1 MFTGKLSAI
10 LWTGLVI
17 LAVTVCTRLGFW
29 QLERAEQKQER
40 QQLLDSWSAQG
51 VMPLTKALRHIESE
65 DATGLQVGFDAKL
78 QREYWLLDNQVYQG
92 RVGYDLLV
100 LALPPGSSHWLLV
113 NLGFVPAPSARSELP
128 AIELPEQ
135 LTLTQALV
143 KEGTLAQFTLSDARA
158 EQGWPKRIQQIAIT
172 QMSEQTRKP
181 IHPFMVYAQHRVE
194 GIGAIPH
201 YQPVTMSAD
210 KHRAYAWQWF
220 LIALA
225 ALVIAV
231 SAYWRARRTHA
242 AT

>member
-1 MFTGKLSAI
+1 MFTAKLSAI
-10 LWTGLVI
+10 LWIGLVI

-29 QLERAEQKQER
+29 QLERAEQKQQR

-51 VMPLTKALRHIESE
+51 VMPLTKALRYIESE
-65 DATGLQVGFDAKL
+65 DATGLQVRFDAQL
-78 QREYWLLDNQVYQG
+78 QSEYWLLDNQVYQG

-100 LALPPGSSHWLLV
+100 LALAPGSSNWLLV
-113 NLGFVPAPSARSELP
+113 NLGFVPAPSQRNELP
-128 AIELPEQ
+128 TIALPSE

-143 KEGTLAQFTLSDARA
+143 KEGPLAQFTLSETLV
-158 EQGWPKRIQQIAIT
+158 EQGWPKRIQEIVIT

-181 IHPFMVYAQHRVE
+181 IYPFMVYAQDAID
-194 GIGAIPH
+194 GIGATPH

-210 KHRAYAWQWF
+210 KHKAYAWQWF

-225 ALVIAV
+225 ALVIAL